1 MPYLCH
7 REAGTLPTLN
17 TSKQMARSYT
27 RCTSL
32 KQVQKVLDN
41 YEGRVYRDCSGD
53 GFWIDVDCEEFH
65 CWSRKGIIAFANLLF
80 RERGWTAA

>member
-1 MPYLCH
+1 M
-7 REAGTLPTLN
+7 
-17 TSKQMARSYT
+17 TSGGGDASHTQHLKQMARSYT

-41 YEGRVYRDCSGD
+41 YEGRIYRDCNGD